1 MDKNN
6 LIKDP
11 KTGIR
16 AYELD
21 GMRCTFPPDWTDEQK
36 EAWFE
41 RARNDMSNRRQL
53 RMIKKGGVSTV
64 LRAFRQHGDRHG
76 ET

>member
-1 MDKNN
+1 MEKEN

-16 AYELD
+16 AYELE

-36 EAWFE
+36 DAWFDK
-41 RARNDMSNRRQL
+41 ARNDMSNRRQL
-53 RMIKKGGVSTV
+53 RMIKKNVVSTI
-64 LRAFRQHGDRHG
+64 LRAFRFHGDRLG